1 VKLTLER
8 LQLGPD
14 FCIGSLAVDG
24 VFECWTL
31 EDQVRGPGVKVPGK
45 TAIPWGEYNVIITW
59 SVRFG
64 KFMPLICDVPNFD
77 GIRIHCGNSA
87 ADTHGCILVGATRHG
102 NGTLSRS
109 RDAFNELFPKLQ
121 TALDSGDAITIEI
134 TRPQAGEVVA

>member
-14 FCIGSLAVDG
+14 FCIGSLSVDG

-31 EDQVRGPGVKVPGK
+31 EDQVREAGVKVPGK
-45 TAIPWGEYNVIITW
+45 TAIPYGTYTVIINM
-59 SVRFG
+59 SERFQ
-64 KFMPLICDVPNFD
+64 KLMPLLLDVPNFE
-77 GIRIHCGNSA
+77 GIRIHCGNNV
-87 ADTHGCILVGATRHG
+87 ADTRACILVGSDRHG
-102 NGTLSRS
+102 NGTVGRS